1 MKKKFHYMSYVISLF
16 SAFVGAYLA
25 WHFIGA
31 EKTPLDFLIF
41 LACFSVMSGII
52 TKHLKKKRKIIL
64 TDERIEKILDKSARN
79 GFIVVCSGLIIL
91 GVFAPEPFGLL
102 SVIILAIGL
111 SAYIISSITYDRE
124 GDTE

>member
-1 MKKKFHYMSYVISLF
+1 MKKKFQYMSYLISLF

-25 WHFIGA
+25 WYVIGV

-41 LACFSVMSGII
+41 LVCFSVISGII
-52 TKHLKKKRKIIL
+52 TKHLRNKRKIIL
-64 TDERIEKILDKSARN
+64 TDERIEKILDRSARN
-79 GFIVVCSGLIIL
+79 GFIVFCLGLIIV

-102 SVIILAIGL
+102 SVIILALGL
-111 SAYIISSITYDRE
+111 SAYLISSITYDRE

>member
-1 MKKKFHYMSYVISLF
+1 MKKKFQYMNYIISLF

-31 EKTPLDFLIF
+31 EKTPLDFLIS
-41 LACFSVMSGII
+41 LVCFSVISGII
-52 TKHLKKKRKIIL
+52 TKHLEKKMKMIL
-64 TDERIEKILDKSARN
+64 TDERIDTIRDKSARN

-111 SAYIISSITYDRE
+111 SAYIISSITYDRR
-124 GDTE
+124 GNI